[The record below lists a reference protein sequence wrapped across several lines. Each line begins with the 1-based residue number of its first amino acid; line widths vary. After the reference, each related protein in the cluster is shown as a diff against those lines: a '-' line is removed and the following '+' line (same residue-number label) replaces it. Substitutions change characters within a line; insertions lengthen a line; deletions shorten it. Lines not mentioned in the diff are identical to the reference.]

1 MDRFIMNNIS
11 TEQKESAKLQTLKKL
26 AATVYLCQALTFM
39 LAGLP
44 LLLGVAINFYKRN
57 EVQGTWLESH
67 FNWQIKTVWI
77 TLAGFAVS
85 GLTFEMGI
93 GFFILIATVVLLVYR
108 IVIGWYALND
118 DKPVN
123 QVN

>member
-1 MDRFIMNNIS
+1 MLNTPTI
-11 TEQKESAKLQTLKKL
+11 EQIKTLKKL
-26 AATVYLCQALTFM
+26 AAIVYLCQALTFM

-44 LLLGVAINFYKRN
+44 LLLGVAINFYRRN

-67 FNWQIKTVWI
+67 FDWQIKTVWV

-93 GFFILIATVVLLVYR
+93 GFFILLVTVVSLVYR
-108 IVIGWYALND
+108 ITIGWSALSDN
-118 DKPVN
+118 KPVN

>member
-1 MDRFIMNNIS
+1 MNDIS
-11 TEQKESAKLQTLKKL
+11 TEQKDAEKLQTLKKV

-85 GLTFEMGI
+85 GLTLEMGI

-118 DKPVN
+118 EKSVKWSN
-123 QVN
+123 

>member
-1 MDRFIMNNIS
+1 MNDIS
-11 TEQKESAKLQTLKKL
+11 TEQKETEKLRTLKKL

-44 LLLGVAINFYKRN
+44 LLVGVAINFFRRN

-67 FNWQIKTVWI
+67 FNWQIQTTWI
-77 TLAGFAVS
+77 TLAGFALS
-85 GLTFEMGI
+85 GITFGMGI
-93 GFFILIATVVLLVYR
+93 GVFILIATVVWLVYR
-108 IVIGWYALND
+108 ITIGWYALND

-123 QVN
+123 NQIN

>member
-1 MDRFIMNNIS
+1 MNNIS
-11 TEQKESAKLQTLKKL
+11 TEQKDAEKLQTLKKL
-26 AATVYLCQALTFM
+26 AAGVYLCQALTFM

-57 EVQGTWLESH
+57 EAQGTWLESH

-85 GLTFEMGI
+85 GVTLEMGF
-93 GFFILIATVVLLVYR
+93 GFFILIATIVWLVYR
-108 IVIGWYALND
+108 ITIGWFALND
-118 DKPVN
+118 DKPVKKW
-123 QVN
+123 

>member
-1 MDRFIMNNIS
+1 MNDIS
-11 TEQKESAKLQTLKKL
+11 IEQKDAEKLQTLKKL
-26 AATVYLCQALTFM
+26 TAGVYLCQALTFM

-44 LLLGVAINFYKRN
+44 LLLGVAINFYKRK

-77 TLAGFAVS
+77 TLTGFAVS
-85 GLTFEMGI
+85 GVTLEMGV
-93 GFFILIATVVLLVYR
+93 GFFILIATIVLLVYR
-108 IVIGWYALND
+108 ITIGWYALND
-118 DKPVN
+118 EKPVN